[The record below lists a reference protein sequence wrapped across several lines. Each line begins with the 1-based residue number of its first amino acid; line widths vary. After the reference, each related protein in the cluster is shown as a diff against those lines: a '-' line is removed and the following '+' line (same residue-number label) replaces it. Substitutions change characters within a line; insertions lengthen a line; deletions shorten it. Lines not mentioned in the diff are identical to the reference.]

1 MFQRYWSNEL
11 AIRVCA
17 EDPNVPG
24 FLEHSMDSE
33 FVKEDVVM
41 YAE

>member
-1 MFQRYWSNEL
+1 MFQRYWNNEL
-11 AIRVCA
+11 AIIVWV
-17 EDPNVPG
+17 EDLNVAG

-41 YAE
+41 YTE